1 MSDYCLIRFVLSSYY
16 PRTILCTFF
25 SLRVLTLHLVLF
37 LGGTDSGH
45 RKVLAVRQLVVENVS
60 SSSGSGKSH
69 DASAPLPPPPS
80 LKRNAGSGGG
90 SGSGSG
96 GGSYSTAVAVG
107 SSRRK
112 KKFKVFH
119 SQ

>member
-1 MSDYCLIRFVLSSYY
+1 VSDYCLIRFVLSSYY
-16 PRTILCTFF
+16 PRTILCTFY
-25 SLRVLTLHLVLF
+25 SVRSLTLHLVLF

-60 SSSGSGKSH
+60 SSSGKSH
-69 DASAPLPPPPS
+69 DASAPPPPPS
-80 LKRNAGSGGG
+80 SLKRNIGSGG
-90 SGSGSG
+90 SGS
-96 GGSYSTAVAVG
+96 GSYSTAVAVG

>member
-80 LKRNAGSGGG
+80 LKRNIGSGG
-90 SGSGSG
+90 SGS
-96 GGSYSTAVAVG
+96 GSYSTAVAVG

>member
-16 PRTILCTFF
+16 PRTILCTFY
-25 SLRVLTLHLVLF
+25 SLRFLTLHLVLF

-60 SSSGSGKSH
+60 FSSGSGKSH

-90 SGSGSG
+90 SGI
-96 GGSYSTAVAVG
+96 YSTAVAVG

>member
-1 MSDYCLIRFVLSSYY
+1 VSDYCLIRFVLSSYY
-16 PRTILCTFF
+16 PRTILCTFY
-25 SLRVLTLHLVLF
+25 SVRSLTLHLVLF
-37 LGGTDSGH
+37 LDGTDSGH

-60 SSSGSGKSH
+60 SSSGSGKSR
-69 DASAPLPPPPS
+69 DASAPPPHPSS
-80 LKRNAGSGGG
+80 LKRNIGSGG
-90 SGSGSG
+90 SGS
-96 GGSYSTAVAVG
+96 GSYSTAVAVG

>member
-16 PRTILCTFF
+16 PLYLLQFAF
-25 SLRVLTLHLVLF
+25 SNIALTLHLVFF

-60 SSSGSGKSH
+60 SSSGKSR
-69 DASAPLPPPPS
+69 DASAPPPPPPS
-80 LKRNAGSGGG
+80 LKRNAGSGGC
-90 SGSGSG
+90 SGSG
-96 GGSYSTAVAVG
+96 GGSDSTAVAVG